1 MQIRCRKCFKK
12 FEDYEPECPRCGA
25 LNEKR
30 YKRKD
35 NVEKE
40 SKKARFFDSTC
51 NFCGHKKTVFL
62 SACRGCGNEIS
73 EHKEI
78 RDENEFIQSVNH
90 IFKKDGLINCN
101 SLKDSNVNL
110 EDWVP
115 ASNYKYGV
123 PVDKS
128 VTLFIGGFIIFIII
142 MMLGH
147 SSVLNFLLIAIF
159 LGLPAMAGV
168 YYFSVNHKS
177 EYLEFSYDVDKKL
190 FINWMK
196 KNDMER
202 DIHSRYA
209 AYIEELS
216 YIEIKQSESLDSIR
230 FIGKEEAKLKSKDIV
245 IDLEYYEDDQ
255 GFKGYLIMLAYK
267 FKVPINIITTRAEES
282 LDCENEQPYRMYIR
296 LEKTIKKADET
307 LLNHRSIYFKSLA
320 KNYELLHGETKS
332 GALMTIKSNDYEKL
346 LEDLNRDPFVEN
358 GIIEVSVEEWI
369 I

>member
-12 FEDYEPECPRCGA
+12 FENYEPECPRCGA

-30 YKRKD
+30 YKRKE

-40 SKKARFFDSTC
+40 SKKLRFFDSTC
-51 NFCGHKKTVFL
+51 NFCGHKKMMFMST
-62 SACRGCGNEIS
+62 CRGCGNEIS
-73 EHKEI
+73 EHEELK
-78 RDENEFIQSVNH
+78 DENEFIQSVNH
-90 IFKKDGLINCN
+90 IFDKDGLLDIHL
-101 SLKDSNVNL
+101 LKDSNFNL

-115 ASNYKYGV
+115 ARNYKYGV

-128 VTLFIGGFIIFIII
+128 ATLFIGGFIIFIVI

-147 SSVLNFLLIAIF
+147 RSMVDFLLITLF

-216 YIEIKQSESLDSIR
+216 YIEIKQSESIDSIR

-245 IDLEYYEDDQ
+245 IDLEYFEDDQ

-267 FKVPINIITTRAEES
+267 FKVPINIIMTHSEETS
-282 LDCENEQPYRMYIR
+282 ECENEQPYKTYIR
-296 LEKTIKKADET
+296 FEETLKEADET
-307 LLNHRSIYFKSLA
+307 LINHRLVYFKSL
-320 KNYELLHGETKS
+320 NRTYELVHGRTKT
-332 GALMTIKSNDYEKL
+332 GAMMTIKSNDYEKMIV
-346 LEDLNRDPFVEN
+346 DLNKDPFVEN
-358 GIIEVSVEEWI
+358 GIIQSSIEEWI